1 MCSSPSF
8 TILSDHSTYRCRPRW
23 SSTTGNWAGAPGR
36 ASTGCSEGG
45 NLQGVGSPA
54 VKSFPQPSPGMTA
67 GSSSLIYQHHALVR
81 IIWIQSNLIFWDTA
95 AARRYLLFH
104 PLKLMVGTKRNAT
117 KQDRLVKIHTN
128 VVPEWT
134 KWIPILE
141 KKKRR
146 DFSQGVSVLC
156 VGWKAARK

>member
-1 MCSSPSF
+1 MCASPSF

-45 NLQGVGSPA
+45 NLQGEGSHA
-54 VKSFPQPSPGMTA
+54 VKSFPQPSPGITA
-67 GSSSLIYQHHALVR
+67 GSSSLIYQHHV
-81 IIWIQSNLIFWDTA
+81 
-95 AARRYLLFH
+95 LLTFSSTEVDGRHQKKCHQTGQTCQNPHQRGPRMDQMDSH
-104 PLKLMVGTKRNAT
+104 PGK
-117 KQDRLVKIHTN
+117 
-128 VVPEWT
+128 
-134 KWIPILE
+134 

-156 VGWKAARK
+156 VVS